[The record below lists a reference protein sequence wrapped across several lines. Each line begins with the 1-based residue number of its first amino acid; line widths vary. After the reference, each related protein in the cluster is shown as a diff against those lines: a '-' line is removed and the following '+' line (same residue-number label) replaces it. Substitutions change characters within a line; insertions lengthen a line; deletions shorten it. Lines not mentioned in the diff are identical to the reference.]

1 MPDAAMLEVRNLH
14 AYRGTA
20 HVLRGITLAVGAAE
34 IVCLVGRNG
43 AGKTTTLEAIM
54 GLVPIRAG
62 EITFQGRAITALPP
76 HVRARLGLGY
86 APEDCG
92 LFPDLTVAEHLAI
105 GFWMA
110 RGARTDGGGHRGN
123 GGEDRAALI
132 RTLFPELDRLMQ
144 RRGLLLSGGE
154 KKMVAISRAM
164 ATAPVLLLLDEA
176 LEGLAPVVV
185 RRFADA
191 VKQIKAAGVSLL
203 VAESNVMTAAKVA
216 DRLYVIDRGEII
228 FSGTPDQALAADD
241 VMRTIRG

>member
-14 AYRGTA
+14 AYRGAA
-20 HVLRGITLAVGAAE
+20 HVLRGVTLAVGAAE

-110 RGARTDGGGHRGN
+110 RRARTDGDGHRGN

-164 ATAPVLLLLDEA
+164 ATAPALLLLDEA
-176 LEGLAPVVV
+176 FEGLAPVVV

>member
-1 MPDAAMLEVRNLH
+1 MPEVTMLEVRNLH
-14 AYRGTA
+14 AYRGPA
-20 HVLRGITLAVGAAE
+20 HVLRGISLAVGPSE

-54 GLVPIRAG
+54 GLVPIRTG
-62 EITFQGRAITALPP
+62 EITFQGRAITSLPP
-76 HVRARLGLGY
+76 HARARLGLGY

-110 RGARTDGGGHRGN
+110 RGARPNGGARGN
-123 GGEDRAALI
+123 GSDDRAALI

-164 ATAPVLLLLDEA
+164 ATAPALLLLDEA
-176 LEGLAPVVV
+176 FEGLAPVVV
-185 RRFADA
+185 HRFADA

-228 FSGTPDQALAADD
+228 FSGTPDQALAADE

>member
-1 MPDAAMLEVRNLH
+1 MLEVRNLH
-14 AYRGTA
+14 AYRGPA
-20 HVLRGITLAVGAAE
+20 HVLRGVSLAVGEGE

-43 AGKTTTLEAIM
+43 AGKTTTLDAIM
-54 GLVPIRAG
+54 GLLPVRAG
-62 EITFQGRAITALPP
+62 EVVFRQRAITALPP
-76 HVRARLGLGY
+76 HARARLGLGY

-110 RGARTDGGGHRGN
+110 TGARTAGGGHRGD
-123 GGEDRAALI
+123 GREARAALI

-154 KKMVAISRAM
+154 KKMVAISRAI
-164 ATAPVLLLLDEA
+164 ATGPALMLLDEA

-185 RRFADA
+185 NRFADA
-191 VKQIKAAGVSLL
+191 VKQIKAAGIALL
-203 VAESNVMTAAKVA
+203 IAESNVTTAARVA

-228 FSGTPDQALAADD
+228 FSGQPHQALADED